1 MSRSKSTRL
10 FLVLISAGM
19 VYGPARGLAQQNNN
33 SNSSAE
39 IKDHGGRKGKS
50 FVKPYYPE
58 PARKL
63 QISGTV
69 RLEATVTA
77 DGKVRDTKVIGG
89 SPLLVQE
96 ATNAVKKWR
105 YEDAPKETVETVEVV
120 FQSVRG
126 IRLGPC
132 IVIHRIARRFR
143 ND

>member
-39 IKDHGGRKGKS
+39 IKDHGGRKVKT
-50 FVKPYYPE
+50 FVKPDYPE
-58 PARKL
+58 TARKL

-89 SPLLVQE
+89 SPLLGHGAHNSVNE
-96 ATNAVKKWR
+96 GL
-105 YEDAPKETVETVEVV
+105 YEDA
-120 FQSVRG
+120 
-126 IRLGPC
+126 
-132 IVIHRIARRFR
+132 
-143 ND
+143 